1 MPDQTHP
8 DRFKAEMPQ
17 IPGVSASGYKRRS
30 NSTLPLALI
39 GGLAAVVI
47 VVFFVGRWLLRPAP
61 ADTAPQQPTPQLE
74 VPAPPP
80 DPAASLPHST
90 AANPE
95 IATVQELARPW
106 SSQQFIFRDRL
117 TGENIPSEVIRLPV
131 GSAGQPSS
139 YWAFS
144 LKVPYGDCKL
154 EYIEDL
160 ARLRSDYDFRA
171 PRHPMVGNPCTRT
184 LFDPTRMTNLP
195 GNIWVRGG
203 MVQGS
208 DLRPPLGIELKVQN
222 GHILAL
228 RME

>member
-30 NSTLPLALI
+30 STTLPLALI

-61 ADTAPQQPTPQLE
+61 ADTAPQQAPQQLE
-74 VPAPPP
+74 VPTPPP

-95 IATVQELARPW
+95 IATVQQLARPW

-131 GSAGQPSS
+131 GSAGQPSG

-160 ARLRSDYDFRA
+160 ARLKSDYDFRA
-171 PRHPMVGNPCTRT
+171 ARHPMVGNPCTRT